1 MLLLLSA
8 LLVLQSQDPTAR
20 DTLRADAPHADTGRV
35 AHASPDTVR
44 RRRGNDDDRIPGSSL
59 PRIPVT
65 EEIRRSAFTNA
76 GAREILDGARRAR
89 LAGDAMLSG
98 YDAKSVMRVSAGL
111 GFKRLGR
118 QRLLFRGESAAR
130 IRWQRDVG
138 ARMELTG
145 ERIVLPSVLGMD
157 HDDEVSTEVEGE
169 VRGPS
174 GISIMNSIP
183 YFPGSESMWIGLG
196 RARAEVDP
204 DQIIHPLAAGA
215 EAYYR
220 YARGDSMVTLLPNAR
235 RTRLVELE
243 VRPRQPHWRLVVGSL
258 WFDADTRQL
267 VRAAYRL
274 AAPMDIWKIIEEE
287 EDDDDVPAAVKA
299 MITPMTFMVSTVVLE
314 YGLFEGRFWLP
325 RGQSLEGS
333 VEVGMM
339 RVPLEIEER
348 FSYASV
354 NGADTIPRFVVD
366 RPRPDSWRDS
376 LADSGAVAAADTAGP
391 DSVRIAMPGAEV
403 AVRDSAGGS
412 VSIQVGTGARGDGRP
427 RVLNRGLWAQC
438 DSSSVRVTTEWRHNG
453 EVPVQLVAPC
463 DTLALASSP
472 DLPASIYD
480 AGEPLFSEADRDILL
495 DAIGLSAQPEWS
507 PQDPEL
513 VWGLSHNLVRYNRV
527 EGLSAGAGMVQALG
541 AGYGLE
547 ATARIGVADWQP
559 NGELALARSNG
570 RDSVRLAV
578 AQRLVAANDWGSP
591 FGFGP
596 SLNAFLFGRDEGM
609 YYRTLGVELAGARLL
624 GAGVLDWRLFAERQ
638 RGADVETHFSLPH
651 LFAGTR
657 ALDNIDAARADEVG
671 AALRHVASL
680 GLDPRG
686 WRLLA
691 DLRMEGAAGTFDYS
705 RGALDLTISH
715 PIADLL
721 DGALTFGAGTT
732 GGRVP
737 PQRLYYVGGTRSVRG
752 QLPGIVAGDEGVG
765 NAYWLGRLELGLGAV
780 GARPV
785 LFGDIG
791 WAGDRRDFGTGRPMS
806 GAGVGFSVL
815 DGLIRFDIARG
826 IRPRD
831 EVRAAMY
838 LEAGF

>member
-1 MLLLLSA
+1 
-8 LLVLQSQDPTAR
+8 V
-20 DTLRADAPHADTGRV
+20 RV
-35 AHASPDTVR
+35 A
-44 RRRGNDDDRIPGSSL
+44 
-59 PRIPVT
+59 
-65 EEIRRSAFTNA
+65 
-76 GAREILDGARRAR
+76 
-89 LAGDAMLSG
+89 
-98 YDAKSVMRVSAGL
+98 
-111 GFKRLGR
+111 
-118 QRLLFRGESAAR
+118 
-130 IRWQRDVG
+130 
-138 ARMELTG
+138 
-145 ERIVLPSVLGMD
+145 
-157 HDDEVSTEVEGE
+157 
-169 VRGPS
+169 
-174 GISIMNSIP
+174 
-183 YFPGSESMWIGLG
+183 
-196 RARAEVDP
+196 
-204 DQIIHPLAAGA
+204 
-215 EAYYR
+215 
-220 YARGDSMVTLLPNAR
+220 
-235 RTRLVELE
+235 
-243 VRPRQPHWRLVVGSL
+243 
-258 WFDADTRQL
+258 
-267 VRAAYRL
+267 
-274 AAPMDIWKIIEEE
+274 
-287 EDDDDVPAAVKA
+287 
-299 MITPMTFMVSTVVLE
+299 
-314 YGLFEGRFWLP
+314 
-325 RGQSLEGS
+325 
-333 VEVGMM
+333 
-339 RVPLEIEER
+339 
-348 FSYASV
+348 
-354 NGADTIPRFVVD
+354 
-366 RPRPDSWRDS
+366 
-376 LADSGAVAAADTAGP
+376 
-391 DSVRIAMPGAEV
+391 
-403 AVRDSAGGS
+403 
-412 VSIQVGTGARGDGRP
+412 
-427 RVLNRGLWAQC
+427 
-438 DSSSVRVTTEWRHNG
+438 TEWRHDG

-480 AGEPLFSEADRDILL
+480 EGEPLFSESDRDILL
-495 DAIGLSAQPEWS
+495 DAIGLSAQPEWA

-547 ATARIGVADWQP
+547 AIARIGVADWQP

-570 RDSVRLAV
+570 RDSVRIAV

-591 FGFGP
+591 FGLGP

-691 DLRMEGAAGTFDYS
+691 DLRMEGAAGTFDWS
-705 RGALDLTISH
+705 RGALDLTVSR
-715 PIADLL
+715 PIAGQL

-806 GAGVGFSVL
+806 GAGVGFSVF
-815 DGLIRFDIARG
+815 DGLIRLDIARG